1 MPKKSLILLIVA
13 LLTTLVGC
21 GNTSNKAVPS
31 HTKGV
36 ELTISAAAS
45 MKDALDA
52 IKTVYEKKSP
62 NKVLINFGSSGALQH
77 QIEQGAPVDLFL
89 SASTGQLDTLEK
101 EGLIDK
107 THTQNLLKN
116 DLVLIVPKS
125 SSLEIKSLSDLTK
138 SEVSKLSIGT
148 PETVPAGN
156 YAKEALVT
164 KKLWKSVQTKIVY
177 ANDVRQVLDYV
188 ETGNV
193 DAGLVYRT
201 DALTS
206 SKVKI
211 VSVIPE
217 TTHSP
222 IIYPM
227 GVLKATKHPA
237 EIDDFYQFLQ
247 GKEAQQI
254 FKKYGFKSLG
264 HE

>member
-1 MPKKSLILLIVA
+1 MFKKNLILLVVV
-13 LLTTLVGC
+13 LLTVLVGC
-21 GNTSNKAVPS
+21 GNTANKAEPS
-31 HTKGV
+31 AKKSV
-36 ELTISAAAS
+36 ELTVSAAAS

-52 IKTVYEKKSP
+52 IKTVYEKKSH

-77 QIEQGAPVDLFL
+77 QIEQGAPVDLFF
-89 SASTGQLDTLEK
+89 SASTKQLDALEK

-107 THTQNLLKN
+107 THNKNLLKN

-125 SSLEIKSLSDLTK
+125 SSLEIKSLTDLTK
-138 SEVSKLSIGT
+138 SQVSKLSIGT

-164 KKLWKSVQTKIVY
+164 KKLWNAVQSKLVY

-193 DAGLVYRT
+193 EAGLVYRT

-217 TTHSP
+217 STHSP
-222 IIYPM
+222 IIYPV
-227 GVLKATKHPA
+227 GVLKASKHQA

-247 GKEAQQI
+247 GNDAQKI
-254 FKKYGFKSLG
+254 FKKYGFKPVG
-264 HE
+264 QE